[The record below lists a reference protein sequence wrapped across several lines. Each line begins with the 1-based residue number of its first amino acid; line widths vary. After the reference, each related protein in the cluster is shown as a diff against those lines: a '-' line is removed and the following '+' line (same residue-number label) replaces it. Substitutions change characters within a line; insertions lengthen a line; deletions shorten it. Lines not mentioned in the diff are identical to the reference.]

1 MTAFDDAESGPT
13 AALARFTCARDGR
26 QAGIVHLHRFPDG
39 SDWLLVLEGF
49 LGKDSVR
56 LGPAAGDA
64 LVPVLR
70 LDDAAGLYALNLE
83 FAPFYCPECRRVYCA
98 DCWRMFNVFA
108 DDLPGFLEEVRG
120 ICPEGHE
127 RMLSD

>member
-1 MTAFDDAESGPT
+1 MAVFEE
-13 AALARFTCARDGR
+13 AASTPPVAVARFTCARDGSE
-26 QAGIVHLHRFPDG
+26 AGAAHLHRFPEG
-39 SDWLLVLEGF
+39 GDWLLVVEGF
-49 LGKDSVR
+49 MGRDSTR
-56 LGPAAGDA
+56 LGAAAGDA

-70 LDDAAGLYALNLE
+70 LGDAGLLYARDLE
-83 FAPFYCPECRRVYCA
+83 YAPFWCPECRKVYCSR
-98 DCWRMFNVFA
+98 CWRMFNVFA